1 MAKKQ
6 DETRSSGF
14 DPETY
19 MSDTYNESTSTRQVP
34 LPEDEYLGTVSKV
47 EPPFKTQNGYVLQKV
62 HFRVDHPEL
71 ADELSRK
78 ASTVRLTLFLDFT
91 DSGSLDFAIGKNIGL
106 GRLREA
112 LGQNEPGEPWSPSS
126 MEGNQAMIRVKHTP
140 DKDDPEKIYEEVR
153 GVSRPQ

>member
-1 MAKKQ
+1 M
-6 DETRSSGF
+6 SGF

-19 MSDTYNESTSTRQVP
+19 MHEEYTESTSTRQTP
-34 LPEDEYLGTVSKV
+34 LPEDEYLGTVTKV
-47 EPPFKTQNGYVLQKV
+47 ETPFKTTNGYWLQKC

-71 ADELSRK
+71 TEELGRK
-78 ASTVRLTLFLDFT
+78 ASTVRLTLFLDLT
-91 DSGSLDFAIGKNIGL
+91 ASGSLDFSTGKNIGL
-106 GRLREA
+106 GRLRAA
-112 LGQNEPGEPWSPSS
+112 LGQNEAGEPWSPSY

>member
-1 MAKKQ
+1 M
-6 DETRSSGF
+6 SGF

-19 MSDTYNESTSTRQVP
+19 MNETYNESTSTRQVP
-34 LPEDEYLGTVSKV
+34 LPEDEYLGVVTKV
-47 EPPFKTQNGYVLQKV
+47 DDPFKTQNGYWLQKIG
-62 HFRVDHPEL
+62 FRVDHPEL
-71 ADELSRK
+71 ADELGRK
-78 ASTVRLTLFLDFT
+78 ASTVRLTLFLDLT
-91 DSGSLDFAIGKNIGL
+91 ASGSLDFGTGKNIGL